1 MGKEELQET
10 QEVEACVDG
19 ASEAATLEVA
29 EADYLADGDRDAV
42 GEGHHSG
49 MPCRRHFVPGGDDP
63 RDAAISETIC
73 GEERAWNGKIFGID
87 VLKVELPD
95 GRPARRDVVRH
106 PGAVSPVF
114 FEYSLL

>member
-63 RDAAISETIC
+63 RDAAISETSSAPRWTASPWRC
-73 GEERAWNGKIFGID
+73 
-87 VLKVELPD
+87 
-95 GRPARRDVVRH
+95 RPASWTPARTLW
-106 PGAVSPVF
+106 PAPIESC
-114 FEYSLL
+114 